1 MLFTDVIEIPRE
13 QVANQPIYV
22 IFDGQHSYCK
32 IETIG
37 CDPTRPCEHKNPQLT
52 LP

>member
-32 IETIG
+32 SKLSDEIQP
-37 CDPTRPCEHKNPQLT
+37 DPANTRIHN
-52 LP
+52 